1 MVAAPDE
8 TVRYVVAVS
17 KKEELSEG
25 PPDATVTITVSID
38 DALSLDPT
46 TAFMLGRLK
55 TQGSTGALFRA
66 LRSGEATTTL
76 RRIAQGHAT
85 AGNR

>member
-1 MVAAPDE
+1 MAAAPRE

-17 KKEELSEG
+17 KKEELTEG
-25 PPDATVTITVSID
+25 PPDATVTVTVSLD
-38 DALSLDPT
+38 DAVNLDPT

-66 LRSGEATTTL
+66 LRSGDVTTTL
-76 RRIAQGHAT
+76 RRIAQGHAD
-85 AGNR
+85 AGSR

>member
-1 MVAAPDE
+1 MGKVPEE

-25 PPDATVTITVSID
+25 PPDATVTITVSLD
-38 DALSLDPT
+38 DALNLDPT

-76 RRIAQGHAT
+76 RRLAQGHAA

>member
-1 MVAAPDE
+1 MAAVSPE

-17 KKEELSEG
+17 KKEELCEG
-25 PPDATVTITVSID
+25 PLDATVTITVSLD
-38 DALSLDPT
+38 DALNVDPT

-66 LRSGEATTTL
+66 LRRGDVTTTL
-76 RRIAQGHAT
+76 RRIAQGHAA
-85 AGNR
+85 AGSR

>member
-1 MVAAPDE
+1 MAVAASE
-8 TVRYVVAVS
+8 TIRYVVAVS
-17 KKEELSEG
+17 KNEELSEG
-25 PPDATVTITVSID
+25 PPDATVTITVSLD
-38 DALSLDPT
+38 DALNLDPT

-66 LRSGEATTTL
+66 LRSGDVTTTL
-76 RRIAQGHAT
+76 RRIAQGHAA